1 MSEPGVDLLKE
12 RVLVNFLHMEKEI
25 FYLSIK
31 GKLLLLHLFYNI
43 IQNGR

>member
-1 MSEPGVDLLKE
+1 MSEPDADLLKE

-43 IQNGR
+43 KPIGR